1 MFDKI
6 KNFVKENKVC
16 QFVIE
21 HKSEIQVGVMIALTA
36 ANVYLL
42 GKCSGTSVNINIDN
56 PNGIAIE
63 GLD

>member
-6 KNFVKENKVC
+6 KNFIKENKVC

-21 HKSEIQVGVMIALTA
+21 HKSDIEVVFIVASTV
-36 ANVYLL
+36 ANIYLL
-42 GKCSGTSVNINIDN
+42 GKCHGTSVNINIDN